1 MIRRRSP
8 RGPLVVCVLGLTLA
22 LACSNTVGSV
32 DRADAGSTPS
42 SASPSTNSS
51 SSATDPGSTA
61 AAPGR
66 DGVSDDPVTLR
77 LGLHGIESFDPV
89 ATSPAAVS
97 QLILA
102 DLLYDT
108 LTVIDEAGVTRPGLT
123 SFVANADLDVW
134 RFEVD
139 PDASFADGSAVTA
152 QDIVFSL
159 DRVRAGGGASLA
171 AIRLDRIASVAAVSP
186 STVEIALTEPSAVL
200 PELLASPV
208 YGIAAKATIERA
220 ANGGGLGPNASGS
233 YTAEFDGVDRLT
245 LVRRSGRG
253 PATIVVELFP
263 DEGAA
268 FGAFLD
274 GDVDWTTVPPDRL
287 GEAADVAG
295 PSGLVPFQG
304 GLMLAVDA
312 EVTPLGDPGLRRAI
326 ALAIDRQAIAD
337 SVFGPTAQP
346 ARGVIPAGVPGG
358 GGDDCRGVCGPVRD
372 EASALVDAAFPDGQ
386 PQPLRLLVDDSVPLQ
401 AVGDEVVEHLDRVGL
416 AVEVVS
422 LPVETY
428 EGLIAAGQQQLFV
441 FGWLGVARSPA
452 SHLPTLFD
460 STSPDNVTGFAD
472 PGIDAFLRSASA
484 EPLATVRAAA
494 WRDIEAAILDRVP
507 VVPLVQFR
515 TTGVLDR
522 RMSGFVVRADGS
534 VDLSDVRVV
543 D

>member
-51 SSATDPGSTA
+51 SATDPDSTA

-97 QLILA
+97 QLVLA

-108 LTVIDEAGVTRPGLT
+108 LTVIDDAGVTRPGLT

-220 ANGGGLGPNASGS
+220 ANGGGLAPNASGS
-233 YTAEFDGVDRLT
+233 YAAEFDGVDRLT

>member
-22 LACSNTVGSV
+22 LACSNTAGSV

-51 SSATDPGSTA
+51 SATDPDSTA

-108 LTVIDEAGVTRPGLT
+108 LTVIDDAGVTRPGLT